1 MRHCFTHNVGREL
14 VLSKY
19 HADGEGMSAVK
30 PKQSRKGNREKLMN
44 AALELLA
51 EDQSGLAGI
60 SLRRITKAC
69 GLSPPAFYGH
79 FASMEELGLALVSDV
94 GSTLRALLKGVRD
107 ADTEAAVVTASV
119 QAAFTYIRGNEALFI
134 LIARERAGS
143 SALIRSAI
151 RNEVRQIVEE
161 MASDFHKRGLFERF
175 SLPEKRAAVA
185 AIVSL
190 GLSLIPDLL
199 DVSRESSAEG
209 DAILAEFEYQV
220 QFILS

>member
-1 MRHCFTHNVGREL
+1 
-14 VLSKY
+14 
-19 HADGEGMSAVK
+19 MSSSK
-30 PKQSRKGNREKLMN
+30 PKQSRKGNREKLMG
-44 AALELLA
+44 AALELLL
-51 EDQSGLAGI
+51 EDQSGLSGL

-69 GLSPPAFYGH
+69 DLSPPAFYSH

-107 ADTEAAVVTASV
+107 ADTEASVIAASV
-119 QAAFTYIRGNEALFI
+119 NAAFGYIRGNESLFI

-151 RNEVRQIVEE
+151 RNEVRQIVDE
-161 MASDFHKRGLFERF
+161 MASDFHARGLFERF
-175 SLPEKRAAVA
+175 SLPEKQAAVA

-190 GLSLIPDLL
+190 GLGLIPDLL
-199 DVSRESSAEG
+199 DLSRESSAEG
-209 DAILAEFEYQV
+209 DALLSQFEYQV